1 MEQRSTILAI
11 RGNGMTDGG
20 TGPGGQPPILACFF
34 HLGYNTY
41 ADRDCPEVWERTG
54 NRHLTSRPYLRFDR
68 HLWDDLV
75 AQMVAGGVNTV
86 VLSLGEGVRYE
97 SHPELAVNGSWTVE
111 KLRAEVARLRGLG
124 LEPIPKLNF
133 SAAHDD
139 WLGPY
144 SRMVSTPTYYQVCR
158 DLIAEV
164 IELFDRPRFFHLG
177 YDEEILRHQ
186 SWYDYV
192 VIRQHDLWW
201 RDFYFFV
208 DQVEQGG
215 AQAWIWSDYLWNHP
229 DAFVR
234 RMPRSVIQSNWY
246 YDADFGLEPR
256 DDSPAEADRLTRL
269 RAFLTMETRGFPQ
282 IPAGSVDVAY
292 ENFAGLVPFCRERI
306 APARLRGFLQTVW
319 RPVLEEFRD
328 RHEEGVKRIAEAR
341 RAAGF

>member
-1 MEQRSTILAI
+1 MS
-11 RGNGMTDGG
+11 DGSAAR
-20 TGPGGQPPILACFF
+20 PPIWACFY

-41 ADRDCPEVWERTG
+41 ADRDCPEMWERTG

-75 AQMVAGGVNTV
+75 DQMVAAKINMV
-86 VLSLGEGVRYE
+86 VLGLGEGVRYE
-97 SHPELAVNGSWTVE
+97 SHPELAVNGSWSVE

-144 SRMVSTPTYYQVCR
+144 SRMVSTPTYYRVCR

-164 IELFDRPRFFHLG
+164 IEIFDRPRFFHLG

-208 DQVEQGG
+208 DLVEEGG
-215 AQAWIWSDYLWNHP
+215 ARAWIWSDYLWNHP

-246 YDADFGLEPR
+246 YDADFALTPR
-256 DDSPAEADRLTRL
+256 HDSAREVDRLTRL
-269 RAFLTMETRGFPQ
+269 RAFLTLEEHGFSQ
-282 IPAGSVDVAY
+282 IPTGSVDVAY
-292 ENFAGLVPFCRERI
+292 ENVDGLVPFCRDHVAPER
-306 APARLRGFLQTVW
+306 LHGFLQTVW

-328 RHEEGVKRIAEAR
+328 RHEEGVKRIAAAR
-341 RAAGF
+341 DAAP